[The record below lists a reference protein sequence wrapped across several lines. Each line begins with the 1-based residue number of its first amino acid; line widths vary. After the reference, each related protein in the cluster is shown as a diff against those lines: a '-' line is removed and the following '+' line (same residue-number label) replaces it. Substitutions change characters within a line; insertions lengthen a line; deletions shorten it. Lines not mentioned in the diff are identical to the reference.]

1 MMRDLKRRWI
11 DERIPALGGRTPR
24 EALLDPAGRREVLAL
39 LDDMATES
47 PAGGGIARNEGMD
60 PDRIR
65 TLLGLP
71 GTQSLAPGWR

>member
-1 MMRDLKRRWI
+1 M
-11 DERIPALGGRTPR
+11 GGRTPR

-39 LDDMATES
+39 LDDMAWS
-47 PAGGGIARNEGMD
+47 RRQAGDHARNEGMD

-71 GTQSLAPGWR
+71 GTRT